1 MESARQKFGIAKI
14 RYRLGVR
21 SSFEAN
27 RTRVVCKIAP
37 ATSLRCCRWRPAAM
51 MIPLQ
56 PPGPTSVSARS
67 RLAKRCFASG
77 CARPART
84 LALRALRL
92 RLRVHLQLL
101 LRCASHIQRKGGTN
115 PKDESE
121 LNRTHP
127 VRGPSGASRCARAC
141 KTAPAVLWQPRTFC
155 RVDSHASPTIS
166 EAMPRPPLKSPS
178 RPSNL
183 AYREIYLPKTPKN
196 FSFCKK
202 SGEHYEEH
210 WTKTDHPG
218 KVPISPDFPSFRNTT
233 PHKIHPCAPQLESSL
248 QPPSGQETPSIP
260 PSPAKSLN
268 IA

>member
-1 MESARQKFGIAKI
+1 MALGIVGNAGCRLIRTLHAVPLHFPVRSGRRRGEAMESARQKFGIAKI

-27 RTRVVCKIAP
+27 RTRAICKIAP

-67 RLAKRCFASG
+67 RLAKQCFASG
-77 CARPART
+77 YARPART

-121 LNRTHP
+121 LNRA
-127 VRGPSGASRCARAC
+127 RLAALARARPLLRSC
-141 KTAPAVLWQPRTFC
+141 GSRELSAAQTP
-155 RVDSHASPTIS
+155 
-166 EAMPRPPLKSPS
+166 MPRPKSVRVRIGRRRAQDAA
-178 RPSNL
+178 RPNALTRARSVSAIKRSTL
-183 AYREIYLPKTPKN
+183 Y
-196 FSFCKK
+196 
-202 SGEHYEEH
+202 
-210 WTKTDHPG
+210 
-218 KVPISPDFPSFRNTT
+218 
-233 PHKIHPCAPQLESSL
+233 
-248 QPPSGQETPSIP
+248 
-260 PSPAKSLN
+260 
-268 IA
+268 